1 MLMLAVVVLLGAGGW
16 YLAHP
21 GIAGREAAAGRN
33 GAASPPQRLAPA
45 PRAVWHPLRPASAQ
59 AFDPYGD
66 GQGDNSQLARL
77 AIDHDPATAWH
88 TEWYATPRFGNLK
101 PGTGL
106 LLDMG
111 RVVTLARARIRLGN
125 APGARFQLRAGLG
138 PGSLAGLPVRARE
151 AGARG
156 WVSIRLSQPVH
167 ARYVLI
173 WFTRLPP
180 DPSGTFQASVFDIRL
195 QGRP

>member
-1 MLMLAVVVLLGAGGW
+1 MLMLAVVVLLGGGGW
-16 YLAHP
+16 YLAHH

-33 GAASPPQRLAPA
+33 GAANPPQRIAPV

-66 GQGDNSQLARL
+66 GQGDNSQLASL

-88 TEWYATPRFGNLK
+88 TEWYTTPRFGNLK

-106 LLDMG
+106 LLNMG
-111 RVVTLARARIRLGN
+111 RVVIIARVRLRLGN

-138 PGSLAGLPVRARE
+138 PASLASLPVRARE
-151 AGARG
+151 ARARG
-156 WVSIRLSQPVH
+156 WVSIRLSRPVH

-180 DPSGTFQASVFDIRL
+180 DPSGTFQASVFDIGL
-195 QGRP
+195 QGRT